1 VRELYHKEKKHGRKK
16 LDRYVALGKAIY
28 GEDIAKL
35 KGSMRR
41 LHFGNVTPP
50 ITSS

>member
-1 VRELYHKEKKHGRKK
+1 MEEKNWIVSHK
-16 LDRYVALGKAIY
+16 ALGKAIY

-41 LHFGNVTPP
+41 LHFGNVPP
-50 ITSS
+50 YHIILGALF